1 MDQPLVSVVIPAHR
15 AYRTL
20 PQTLS
25 SVRSSFL
32 VPSVILVEDG
42 IVDRTAELLEND
54 PNIFHIANLSPRGA
68 ASARNQGLATV
79 VTPYV
84 MFLDS
89 DDLISADLLGSA
101 TQVLDESGADV
112 CLTPWSFH
120 DQDRPMGT
128 VKIPQIAD
136 SRKRVLDWLLNV
148 CQPPCSVVWRT
159 STLRKLGGW
168 KESFSYND
176 DAELMLRSFMS
187 GVVVAVTSQ
196 GCGFYVQHHSPHRL
210 SRSSADMVH
219 CSNEHLYQRVC
230 HSLSA
235 VEEPDAQHVLGLFC
249 YEQAR
254 RQYREGNLHLGQ
266 TWLSRSRQHG
276 FSGHSGTLAHR
287 CLVRLL
293 GLPLKER
300 LAGFRDSHP
309 LLRHR
314 FG

>member
-1 MDQPLVSVVIPAHR
+1 MDQHLVSVVIPAHR
-15 AYRTL
+15 AFRTL

-25 SVRSSFL
+25 SVRSSSL

-42 IVDRTAELLEND
+42 IVDRTAELLDND

-68 ASARNQGLATV
+68 ASARNQGLERV

-84 MFLDS
+84 IFLDS
-89 DDLISADLLGSA
+89 DDLISADLLCSA
-101 TQVLDESGADV
+101 TQVLDQSGADV

-120 DQDRPMGT
+120 DQDRPIGT
-128 VKIPQIAD
+128 VKIPQNAGN
-136 SRKRVLDWLLNV
+136 RKRVLDWLLNV
-148 CQPPCSVVWRT
+148 CQPPCSVVWRA
-159 STLRKLGGW
+159 SSLRKLGGW
-168 KESFSYND
+168 MDSFGYND
-176 DAELMLRSFMS
+176 DAELMLRSFMA
-187 GVVVAVTSQ
+187 GVVVSVSSQ
-196 GCGFYVQHHSPHRL
+196 GCGFYVQHHSSDRL
-210 SRSSADMVH
+210 SRSSADKVH
-219 CSNEHLYQRVC
+219 GSNDYLYQRVC
-230 HSLSA
+230 DFLSA
-235 VEEPDAQHVLGLFC
+235 VEESDAQHVLGLFC

-266 TWLSRSRQHG
+266 TWLARSRQHG
-276 FSGHSGTLAHR
+276 YAGHRGTLSHR

-300 LAGFRDSHP
+300 LAGLRDSHP